1 MYPMPR
7 SIHSRALCSTASVAT
22 ANLLMLALSG
32 CNGGS
37 DNQAAP
43 KAPVVRT
50 ANVSVSDSAQ
60 DLVLSGQLDA
70 DVSVA
75 VSFGAMGTVQ
85 KVLVGEGQAVKQGQ
99 VLAILEAG
107 SLQDQLAAARS
118 KAVQADDAY
127 GRMEPMHKNGT
138 VPDIK
143 WVEVETGR
151 EQARSMVS
159 MATRNLDDATLR
171 SPLSGIVAKRSI
183 EPGEKASPGVAAF
196 TVVQTGTML
205 ATVAVAEK
213 DVSRLKVGAPAW
225 ISVAATR
232 QKLAGKV
239 REIGVSADPFTRTYK
254 VKVAVPNPGGELR
267 VGMVADVR
275 LRVPGGR
282 PAVIVPPSA
291 VLVDEN
297 DRRFV
302 WVLKKD
308 VVQRRFVRIT
318 GFLQEGEAVD
328 SGLASGEAVVVS
340 GTPMLSDGISVRVG
354 N

>member
-1 MYPMPR
+1 MIAMIR
-7 SIHSRALCSTASVAT
+7 RIHAFPTGTAAGIV
-22 ANLLMLALSG
+22 LAGLFLSA

-37 DNQAAP
+37 NDQAES
-43 KAPVVRT
+43 KAPVVR
-50 ANVSVSDSAQ
+50 AADVSVSDSAQ

-85 KVLVGEGQAVKQGQ
+85 KVLASEGQAVKRGQ
-99 VLAILEAG
+99 VLAILDAG
-107 SLQDQLAAARS
+107 SLQDQLSAARS
-118 KAVQADDAY
+118 KAAQAEDAY
-127 GRMEPMHKNGT
+127 ARMEPMHRNGT
-138 VPDIK
+138 VPEIK

-159 MATRNLDDATLR
+159 MATRDLDDATLR

-183 EPGEKASPGVAAF
+183 EPGERTAPGAAAF

-213 DVSRLKVGAPAW
+213 DVSRLKAGSGAW
-225 ISVAATR
+225 ISVAATG

-254 VKVAVPNPGGELR
+254 VKVAVPNPGGDLR

-282 PAVIVPPSA
+282 SAVVVPPSA
-291 VLVDEN
+291 VLVDER

-308 VVQRRFVRIT
+308 VVQRRYVRVS

-328 SGLASGEAVVVS
+328 SGLESGESVVVS
-340 GTPMLSDGISVRVG
+340 GTPMLSDGLSVRVG

>member
-1 MYPMPR
+1 M
-7 SIHSRALCSTASVAT
+7 
-22 ANLLMLALSG
+22 LLLALSG
-32 CNGGS
+32 CHGGS
-37 DNQAAP
+37 DDQAAP
-43 KAPVVRT
+43 KAPVIRT
-50 ANVSVSDSAQ
+50 ADVSVSDSTQ

-70 DVSVA
+70 DISVA

-85 KVLVGEGQAVKQGQ
+85 KVLASEGQSVKQGQ
-99 VLAILEAG
+99 VLAILDAG
-107 SLQDQLAAARS
+107 SLQDQLSAAKS
-118 KAVQADDAY
+118 KATQAEDAY
-127 GRMEPMHKNGT
+127 ARMEPMHKNGT

-151 EQARSMVS
+151 DQARSMVS
-159 MATRNLDDATLR
+159 MAARNLDDATLR

-183 EPGEKASPGVAAF
+183 EPGEKASPGVATF

-213 DVSRLKVGAPAW
+213 DVSRLRTGTPAW
-225 ISVAATR
+225 ISVAATG
-232 QKLAGKV
+232 QKIAGKV
-239 REIGVSADPFTRTYK
+239 REIGVAADPFTRTYK
-254 VKVAVPNPGGELR
+254 IKVAIPNPGGELR

-275 LRVPGGR
+275 LRVPGSR
-282 PAVIVPPSA
+282 STVVVPPSA

-302 WVLKKD
+302 WVLEKD
-308 VVQRRFVRIT
+308 VVQRRFVRVT

-328 SGLASGEAVVVS
+328 SGLASGETVVVS
-340 GTPMLSDGISVRVG
+340 GTPMLSDGLSVRVG